1 MERHR
6 PAPVEGL
13 LTGLERAVDL
23 HGHLDIALPG
33 AGIDAA
39 RRADIGVIVLVLAER
54 RRERVGVHPR
64 CLAALA
70 PELPRLAILALRSEE
85 HTSELQSLM
94 RISYA
99 VFCLK
104 KKNTKKTNKQ
114 QQHRKTEIKQQENIL
129 KPQLKK

>member
-13 LTGLERAVDL
+13 LTVLERAVDL

-70 PELPRLAILALRSEE
+70 PELPRLAILALFEQRIIGFDDARSEE

-94 RISYA
+94 RTSYA
-99 VFCLK
+99 VLCLK
-104 KKNTKKTNKQ
+104 QKK
-114 QQHRKTEIKQQENIL
+114 
-129 KPQLKK
+129 

>member
-13 LTGLERAVDL
+13 LTVLERAVDL

-64 CLAALA
+64 SLAAPA
-70 PELPRLAILALRSEE
+70 PELPRLAIPAPLAHRITAFDHAGRPLRPAARPARTTCARPCPSRRPP
-85 HTSELQSLM
+85 HPS
-94 RISYA
+94 
-99 VFCLK
+99 
-104 KKNTKKTNKQ
+104 
-114 QQHRKTEIKQQENIL
+114 
-129 KPQLKK
+129 

>member
-13 LTGLERAVDL
+13 LTVLERAVDL

-70 PELPRLAILALRSEE
+70 PELPRLAILALFEPRIIGFGDAGRPLRSEE
-85 HTSELQSLM
+85 RRVGKGGVSTCRL
-94 RISYA
+94 RWG
-99 VFCLK
+99 
-104 KKNTKKTNKQ
+104 
-114 QQHRKTEIKQQENIL
+114 
-129 KPQLKK
+129 PD